1 MAIAVVVLVLAG
13 AYRSLGR
20 PAPTVANSG
29 ALLRSLH
36 EQLRR
41 SLDALSHRLDSSAE
55 QPREPDA
62 AGDGRKVIAA
72 IQQTLE
78 SMPRADQLDDSDATA
93 RTLLAAAAEDT
104 AWAWRLLQGPATSPA
119 LAAAAR
125 VLADHAT
132 GCCEEA
138 ASLLGSPPRGEP
150 RDGA

>member
-1 MAIAVVVLVLAG
+1 MAIVVVVLVLAG

-20 PAPTVANSG
+20 PAPTVADSG
-29 ALLRSLH
+29 ALLRSLN

-41 SLDALSHRLDSSAE
+41 SLDELSHRLDSSAG
-55 QPREPDA
+55 QPREADA

-72 IQQTLE
+72 IQQTIE
-78 SMPRADQLDDSDATA
+78 SMPRADELDDSEATA

-104 AWAWRLLQGPATSPA
+104 AWAWRLLQGPAASPA

-132 GCCEEA
+132 GCCA
-138 ASLLGSPPRGEP
+138 QVASLLSRAPGGEP